1 MQIAQPPPQNLRRW
15 NMRKYLLAML
25 LVAVTYGLATVAA
38 AQESPSKNEGK
49 ATIEGKAGD
58 SNFDLRVQGGKT
70 DEGQRPS
77 AAREGERGMPGPRGP
92 EGAPGPQGPAGPA
105 GASEGRILGMDSNV
119 ALLMGLAI
127 LAIVIVAIVAASRG
141 GSDRHV

>member
-1 MQIAQPPPQNLRRW
+1 
-15 NMRKYLLAML
+15 MRKYLLAML
-25 LVAVTYGLATVAA
+25 LLAVTYGFTAVAA
-38 AQESPSKNEGK
+38 AQESPSRNEGK

-77 AAREGERGMPGPRGP
+77 AAREGERGMPGPQGP
-92 EGAPGPQGPAGPA
+92 AGAPGPQGPTGPA
-105 GASEGRILGMDSNV
+105 GASHGTVLGMDSTV
-119 ALLMGLAI
+119 ALFVGLGI
-127 LAIVIVAIVAASRG
+127 LAVVIVAIVAASRG